1 MFVFFLLAVA
11 ALLFVLAPALLPLGQ
26 TRAAASTPQDAARE
40 EAAEQSRAWYDQRM
54 HELAEEDM
62 DDVHRA
68 ELSDELASVL
78 LA

>member
-40 EAAEQSRAWYDQRM
+40 GPAAQEEARQDVVGRGVQVGRPRAPRP
-54 HELAEEDM
+54 
-62 DDVHRA
+62 
-68 ELSDELASVL
+68 
-78 LA
+78 